1 MLARGE
7 DAIRQRLARL
17 SPPAVSNTAS
27 QVAGVGEVLRP
38 AGPPDVSPVAPVPSE
53 AAAPAGAAAPE
64 PYVPPIPVAA
74 LDTAE
79 GVVPVDPL
87 LPGAVSASVEHP
99 PVAPALPFATLTT
112 FDRILAPSKQRDRTF
127 FIALGIV
134 FGLHFIALVGALELG
149 ERVPD
154 LARSDDRGQVDKST
168 TVEVEFVEAP
178 SETAAKKEA
187 SQQGE
192 KVQPTP
198 PVPQVQPQEAQP
210 EQQEV
215 KEAKAEPV
223 PDKPDKPKEREKP
236 KEKPL
241 SIDDFDVSMADYA
254 KAVERAEAQRK
265 QDKKEQQVARPHERA
280 EDFSAGRA
288 GRHTPYSTATLAML
302 SRTKP
307 ELFITRGQV
316 YVRFELDRAGKV
328 KWLQVLKSSNDT
340 LLDSTIVDWLKRA
353 KYEVP
358 PPDAT
363 MDDLVYD
370 INFTVR

>member
-17 SPPAVSNTAS
+17 A
-27 QVAGVGEVLRP
+27 LP
-38 AGPPDVSPVAPVPSE
+38 AGNERARPLAVAVANADTATVLPEVAPTNAASPAASLIDGAGTVPHE
-53 AAAPAGAAAPE
+53 
-64 PYVPPIPVAA
+64 
-74 LDTAE
+74 
-79 GVVPVDPL
+79 
-87 LPGAVSASVEHP
+87 P
-99 PVAPALPFATLTT
+99 PVAIDASVIPGPMATAEPAPPLASALPFATLTA

-134 FGLHFIALVGALELG
+134 FGLHLAALVGALELG
-149 ERVPD
+149 EAVPD
-154 LARSDDRGQVDKST
+154 LSQNEKRGQVEKSSSI
-168 TVEVEFVEAP
+168 EVEFVEAP
-178 SETAAKKEA
+178 SETAAAKP

-192 KVQPTP
+192 NVKPTP
-198 PVPQVQPQEAQP
+198 PAPQAPPQQAQP

-223 PDKPDKPKEREKP
+223 PEKPPEKPQEREKP

-241 SIDDFDVSMADYA
+241 SVDDFDVSLNDYA
-254 KAVERAEAQRK
+254 KAVERAQAQRK
-265 QDKKEQQVARPHERA
+265 QDRQEAVRSHERVQEFGA
-280 EDFSAGRA
+280 APVGKQSA
-288 GRHTPYSTATLAML
+288 YSRATLAML

-328 KWLQVLKSSNDT
+328 KLLQVVKSSNDT

-363 MDDLVYD
+363 MEDLVYD